1 MANWN
6 DIKKNNTAG
15 FYDDYEFIDISE
27 LVDRIFDVMEVTEF
41 DNDKGM
47 GVAAIISIDGEERKM
62 VTHSIGVT
70 KTLTCPEFLE
80 ALQNDVVT
88 VCLKQGKSKKS
99 GKYFYYIG

>member
-6 DIKKNNTAG
+6 DIKKNSTAG
-15 FYDDYEFIDISE
+15 FYDDYVFIDISE
-27 LVDRIFDVMEVTEF
+27 LVDRIFDVLEVTEF
-41 DNDKGM
+41 DNEKGM
-47 GVAAIISIDGEERKM
+47 GVAAVIDLGGDKRKM

-70 KTLTCPEFLE
+70 KTLTSPEFME
-80 ALQNDVVT
+80 ALEHEEVT